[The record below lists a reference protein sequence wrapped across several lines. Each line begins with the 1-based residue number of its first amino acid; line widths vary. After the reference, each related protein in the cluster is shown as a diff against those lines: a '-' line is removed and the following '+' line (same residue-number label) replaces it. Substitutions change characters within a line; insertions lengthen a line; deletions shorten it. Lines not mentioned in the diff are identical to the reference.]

1 MKFLLVSSN
10 NYYLYRLTSIFS
22 TAFCLYC
29 PVAAA
34 QIVPDGTLP
43 NNTVVPPNGDVIEIT
58 AGTTIGNNL
67 FHSFSE
73 FSLPTN
79 GTAFFNNPTDIE
91 NIIGRVTG
99 GSISDIDGLIRAN
112 GGANLFLI
120 NPNGIV
126 FGENAALDI
135 GGSFIGSTAN
145 SIKFSDGSEFSAVNP
160 QAAPL
165 LKVNIPVGLQYGN
178 DNGDITV
185 KGTGHN
191 AFFDFDTFTVDRFE
205 RNLGLEVAAGNT
217 LGLVGNNVFLE
228 GGNLTAEAG
237 NIELGTVTESGT
249 VKLIPNELGWT
260 IGYGELSSGNINL
273 SNAAS
278 IDVSGEGSGN
288 TFIRGNTVNLTDGS
302 AIFAETEGN
311 TAGGL
316 SKIEANEVNIIGT
329 DADLWLPSSIWSDVY
344 LDATGDGG
352 DVLIE
357 TGSLL
362 LEDGGQ
368 VNVNTFSLGNAGNLT
383 VNATDIQVIGE
394 SEAGDFLSVLSAQA
408 DIFLTGKGGDIVLE
422 TGSLLVSDGAQ
433 ITTDTFGEGDA
444 GNVTVKA
451 QEIKLTG
458 DSEFASSG
466 LFSSTEAEGHG
477 GNVTV
482 ETDLLQITDGA
493 QIAATAFDSG
503 DAGRLNITANQI
515 EIIGVSEIFPS
526 AIFASTEAEGRGG
539 NLTIK
544 SNSLTVADGA
554 QIVTDTF
561 GSGNAGTL
569 NITAENIELIGGSE
583 FNASG
588 IFGGAFIG
596 TGDGGSLN
604 LKADSLSIQDGAT
617 ISVSNFF
624 SRENN
629 QAGQG
634 KAGNINIQANSLE
647 LDSTDSE
654 FSSSITASTNNGGG
668 GNIELNIAGD
678 ITINNN
684 SEITADTKGD
694 ADGGSIDLVADNL
707 NLNNRSRV
715 SVDSIGLGRA
725 GNIDLT
731 VNELNGNQGQ
741 ITATSLQSGGG
752 DIILTTDLIKL
763 DNNSTINTS
772 VFDGTGG
779 GGNIVIDSN
788 YVIARD
794 NSDILANAFQGDGG
808 NINITTDVILL
819 SPDSEVDASSEFG
832 LDGVVEINSP
842 DTDEQIGLVK
852 LPDKIADSASLITAI
867 CQVETVTALVTTGKG
882 GIAENPTRN
891 LQGESVWE
899 DLRDLDL
906 KPTDGAIES
915 PEQQTGIIEA
925 KAWNVN
931 AKGKVELLSHVP
943 QQDNSDSWASLF
955 NQCQGK

>member
-10 NYYLYRLTSIFS
+10 NYLYRLTSIFS

-34 QIVPDGTLP
+34 QIVPDSTLP
-43 NNTVVPPNGDVIEIT
+43 NNTEVFPNGDAIEIT
-58 AGTTIGNNL
+58 EGTTAGNNL

-79 GTAFFNNPTDIE
+79 GTAFFNNATNIE

-99 GSISDIDGLIRAN
+99 SSISDIDGLIRAN

-160 QAAPL
+160 QAPPL

-237 NIELGTVTESGT
+237 NIELGSVAESGT
-249 VKLIPNELGWT
+249 VELIPNELGWT
-260 IGYGELSSGNINL
+260 IDYGELSSGNINL

-278 IDVSGEGSGN
+278 IDVSGNGSGN
-288 TFIRGNTVNLTDGS
+288 TVIRGNTVNLTDGS

-316 SKIEANEVNIIGT
+316 SKIKANEVNIIGT
-329 DADLWLPSSIWSDVY
+329 DPDLWLPSSIWSDVY

-383 VNATDIQVIGE
+383 VNATDIKVISE
-394 SEAGDFLSVLSAQA
+394 SEGGDFVSALSAQA

-493 QIAATAFDSG
+493 QIAATAYSSG
-503 DAGRLNITANQI
+503 DAGILNITANNI
-515 EIIGVSEIFPS
+515 DILGVSEIFPS
-526 AIFASTEAEGRGG
+526 GIFASTIAEGRGG

-561 GSGNAGTL
+561 GSGNAGVL

-588 IFGGAFIG
+588 IFGSAVMD

-629 QAGQG
+629 EAGQG

-647 LDSTDSE
+647 LDNTGSE
-654 FSSSITASTNNGGG
+654 FPS
-668 GNIELNIAGD
+668 
-678 ITINNN
+678 
-684 SEITADTKGD
+684 
-694 ADGGSIDLVADNL
+694 
-707 NLNNRSRV
+707 
-715 SVDSIGLGRA
+715 
-725 GNIDLT
+725 
-731 VNELNGNQGQ
+731 
-741 ITATSLQSGGG
+741 
-752 DIILTTDLIKL
+752 
-763 DNNSTINTS
+763 
-772 VFDGTGG
+772 
-779 GGNIVIDSN
+779 
-788 YVIARD
+788 
-794 NSDILANAFQGDGG
+794 
-808 NINITTDVILL
+808 
-819 SPDSEVDASSEFG
+819 
-832 LDGVVEINSP
+832 
-842 DTDEQIGLVK
+842 
-852 LPDKIADSASLITAI
+852 
-867 CQVETVTALVTTGKG
+867 
-882 GIAENPTRN
+882 
-891 LQGESVWE
+891 
-899 DLRDLDL
+899 
-906 KPTDGAIES
+906 
-915 PEQQTGIIEA
+915 
-925 KAWNVN
+925 
-931 AKGKVELLSHVP
+931 
-943 QQDNSDSWASLF
+943 
-955 NQCQGK
+955 